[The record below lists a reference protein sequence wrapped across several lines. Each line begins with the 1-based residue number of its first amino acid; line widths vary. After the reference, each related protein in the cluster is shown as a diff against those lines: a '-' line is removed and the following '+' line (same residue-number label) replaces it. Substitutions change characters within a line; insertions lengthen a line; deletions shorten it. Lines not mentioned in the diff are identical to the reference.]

1 MLGFK
6 KNKLDQMNQKSLK
19 KARRDLEVKYDIA
32 MGTLETA
39 STRYEGYKR
48 AAAEEGRTN
57 QEIERAALEM
67 ASWSKKRKT
76 TLKNIREI
84 QLETRA
90 IDSFIT
96 RNEMKDQNN
105 HGVWSTINK
114 MSVEEVERDA
124 SAIATLIKEKDN
136 KLTQVTKILDNGL
149 EDIVIEAE
157 KDADEQKAIDE
168 IYALRQS
175 NKRR

>member
-1 MLGFK
+1 
-6 KNKLDQMNQKSLK
+6 
-19 KARRDLEVKYDIA
+19 
-32 MGTLETA
+32 
-39 STRYEGYKR
+39 
-48 AAAEEGRTN
+48 
-57 QEIERAALEM
+57 
-67 ASWSKKRKT
+67 
-76 TLKNIREI
+76 
-84 QLETRA
+84 
-90 IDSFIT
+90 
-96 RNEMKDQNN
+96 
-105 HGVWSTINK
+105 

-175 NKRR
+175 NKSR